1 MGLIMSKEF
10 ARKNK
15 FRRTKLERPI
25 YVRNVDGIFNYVGLI
40 VDIVEVE
47 IFFKRHKK
55 KTSIDV
61 IEGQKWSCYG

>member
-1 MGLIMSKEF
+1 MSKEF